1 MKARILTPNLL
12 LSECV
17 LQFSTSMKIDRST
30 FLTVPNGYKGF
41 VYINEKLSFRVDSC
55 NELNLLKEY
64 GKDLAGENVKVC
76 FILTSALPVLSWGF
90 GNIDIK
96 NDAHNELYKAGA
108 NGKYALEIE
117 DYGRLISTFAGFAT
131 VTIDDLKEKTIS
143 IIKTKGAPILNE
155 ILTDANV
162 SVFNAAL
169 KVNDLKDKLV
179 REFNEEKSLKA
190 MGLKL
195 SSLTVEGIHIN
206 SDDLERIKSRIA

>member
-1 MKARILTPNLL
+1 MTIERFAIAIRSRSNEPSLAFKTYEASIISKA
-12 LSECV
+12 EW
-17 LQFSTSMKIDRST
+17 Q
-30 FLTVPNGYKGF
+30 
-41 VYINEKLSFRVDSC
+41 
-55 NELNLLKEY
+55 
-64 GKDLAGENVKVC
+64 
-76 FILTSALPVLSWGF
+76 F

-143 IIKTKGAPILNE
+143 VIKTKGAPILNE

>member
-96 NDAHNELYKAGA
+96 NDAHNELYKAG
-108 NGKYALEIE
+108 KYALEIE
-117 DYGRLISTFAGFAT
+117 DYGRLISTFTGFAT

-162 SVFNAAL
+162 SVFSAAL